1 MAEGTDV
8 KVNDLRQ
15 AVRDL
20 NDKVSKIEAELVR
33 NEGLVVSVADLKT
46 MMMEHMGSST
56 SKSERLEQRL
66 VELQLQMAQEVSKLQ
81 KALLIA
87 TLGGAGA
94 GATAMKF
101 LAPLFGG

>member
-20 NDKVSKIEAELVR
+20 TDKVSKIEAELVR
-33 NEGLVVSVADLKT
+33 NEGLVVSVTDLKT
-46 MMMEHMGSST
+46 MMVEHMTSSAR
-56 SKSERLEQRL
+56 KSENMEQRL
-66 VELQLQMAQEVSKLQ
+66 VDLQLLLATEVAKLQ
-81 KALLIA
+81 KAIIIA

-101 LAPLFGG
+101 LAPFFS